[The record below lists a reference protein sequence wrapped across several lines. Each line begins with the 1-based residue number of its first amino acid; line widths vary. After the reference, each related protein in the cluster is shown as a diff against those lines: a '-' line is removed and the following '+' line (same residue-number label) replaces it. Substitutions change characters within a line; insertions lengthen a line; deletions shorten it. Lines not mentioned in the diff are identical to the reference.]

1 MPKGKKFNAAE
12 KHFEEKCV
20 EWRKKIR
27 ELEQVNKDL
36 HKKLFDNCDEMEKLQ
51 MENEYLKQQNKV
63 LMEIKEMSVDD
74 VKALIKSKES
84 INNIS
89 SLFDIMTQKNVLGVR
104 I

>member
-27 ELEQVNKDL
+27 ELEQANKDL

-74 VKALIKSKES
+74 VKTLIKSKES

-89 SLFDIMTQKNVLGVR
+89 SLFNIMTQR
-104 I
+104 MF